1 MLKRLSVRGFKSLRD
16 VEVGLSPIVVLL
28 GPNAAGKSNFL
39 EAILLLSRL
48 VTERTLADAF
58 KPPLRGYPHESF
70 SFPLESGLPGLLLQ
84 EHASLVIEA
93 DVDPPNLYGEKRPR
107 GLRYRVEVRIDPISG
122 DLEVRDEYL
131 AHLTQGGEPMGTPR
145 IELAAGHL
153 AVRRKGESGRPRHEK
168 VGLNHTI
175 ASNLQ
180 YSGKDR
186 YPELDRLRAEMSS
199 WRSYYLD
206 PRVAMRTPQ
215 APKEA
220 TDPGPQGEEIAPFL
234 HRLAKGTTGRKHFDA
249 IRRALRSAIPSIQSL
264 GVDLDPQRGTLDI
277 QVVQEG
283 TPFSSRV
290 ISEGTLRVL
299 ALCAISGNPWP
310 SRLVAFEEP
319 ENGVQPRR
327 IEVVADLLLSM
338 ARGGRQVIVTTHSPV
353 LVSAM
358 WARKVARK
366 VEGHS
371 QIELLRASGTSSG
384 SYIEPVDLTPLFR
397 DEEIAKDLSS
407 PDDQQVISEVLLRGW
422 LDG

>member
-1 MLKRLSVRGFKSLRD
+1 MLKRLHVRGFKSLRD
-16 VEVGLSPIVVLL
+16 VEVELAPIVVLL

-58 KPPLRGYPHESF
+58 EPPLRGYPHESF

-93 DVDPPNLYGEKRPR
+93 DVDPPNLYDEKRPR
-107 GLRYRVEVRIDPISG
+107 ELRYRVEVRIDPSSG

-131 AHLTQGGEPMGTPR
+131 AHLSQDGKPLSTPR
-145 IELAAGHL
+145 IERSDGLL
-153 AVRRKGESGRPRHEK
+153 AVRRKGEAGRPHREK
-168 VGLNHTI
+168 LGLKHTI

-180 YSGKDR
+180 YSGKER
-186 YPELDRLRAEMSS
+186 YPELDRLRAEMGS

-206 PRVAMRTPQ
+206 PRSAMRTPQ

-234 HRLAKGTTGRKHFDA
+234 HRLAKGASSRKHFDA
-249 IRRALRSAIPSIQSL
+249 IRRALHTAIPSIQSI

-327 IEVVADLLLSM
+327 IEVIADLLLSM

-358 WARKVARK
+358 WARKI
-366 VEGHS
+366 EGHS
-371 QIELLRASGTSSG
+371 EIRLLRASDTSSG
-384 SYIEPVDLTPLFR
+384 SYIEPVDLTALFH

-407 PDDQQVISEVLLRGW
+407 RDDQHVISEVLLRGW